1 MITFLEGIR
10 VKRLEEQRERL
21 VQKRMTL
28 LLPLYKEYLGTLQH
42 SYRAPGFP
50 DICAEEPFRS
60 LIFST
65 PIDTTL
71 TLADFAA
78 WKDDIPRACK
88 ARAESQ
94 HDFKPSGD
102 NVELYKFAL
111 GYDYRGSQ
119 DEAGHALSFQRPWNF
134 GGAQVKYDTQA
145 ASSAKEIIG
154 LCGADPRSVSKQTMD
169 ELDVR
174 VECLR
179 CGQGKR
185 GRTGRLTMTWS
196 KAITHESEKHYEDKE
211 DLEWDGP
218 RWKLLDAED
227 LRLAKSKELRG
238 LQYPLCLSAV
248 IRHAAS
254 KSVFISD
261 KTHGRTDATRNPLPI
276 VAVISGGG
284 AGHEPAHAGY
294 TGRGMLSASVSG
306 DIFASPSAKQILQTI
321 YLASSSGATLSEVDQ
336 DKQVHEWKDVLV
348 IINNYTGD
356 RLNFGLAIEKALA
369 SSHMK
374 IESVVVTDD
383 VSLLQPGPDSRL
395 RARKSL
401 VGPRGLAGNI
411 LVCKILGAFA
421 HRGADL
427 TRVKLLGDAVVHNLA
442 SVGVGLGHCHVPGRE
457 LNMNSLVVMT
467 EEECEIGL
475 GLHNEPGVVRKKMDG
490 PDKLVAEMLDLIMR
504 SRQGTGEEFMRVAS
518 DDVGIDLTDDI
529 VLFINN
535 LGGMSQLELAAVLD
549 EVLGQ
554 LDSIGV
560 NPMRVYSSTYMTS
573 LNAPGFS
580 ISILNLSKIHQGLNS
595 SRNWNTFVTVLEL
608 LDDPTDAVSWLG
620 VRSWPV
626 KKHGQ
631 GAKKPS
637 PLPNIAMP
645 LPPEPSRD
653 TKQLQV
659 LLRQGALTEFDT
671 VVGDG
676 DCGETFAAGAKAIL
690 AMLDEGGI
698 NLSSI
703 TVSELVTF
711 VANVLEERMGGTI
724 VFAIFLTAV
733 STSLKDLNCAST
745 IQYWGNALVVGLH
758 ALRKYTPAQ
767 PGDRT
772 LIDALCPFCETMSQE
787 GNTFEQAVD
796 AAKKGAESTRYMS
809 AVLGRAAY
817 VTMPST
823 LEDLPPDPG
832 AWGVVAILEGLCN
845 GLTGDP

>member
-1 MITFLEGIR
+1 MSSKHIYHSADG
-10 VKRLEEQRERL
+10 L
-21 VQKRMTL
+21 VL
-28 LLPLYKEYLGTLQH
+28 
-42 SYRAPGFP
+42 
-50 DICAEEPFRS
+50 
-60 LIFST
+60 
-65 PIDTTL
+65 
-71 TLADFAA
+71 
-78 WKDDIPRACK
+78 K
-88 ARAESQ
+88 A
-94 HDFKPSGD
+94 
-102 NVELYKFAL
+102 
-111 GYDYRGSQ
+111 
-119 DEAGHALSFQRPWNF
+119 
-134 GGAQVKYDTQA
+134 
-145 ASSAKEIIG
+145 
-154 LCGADPRSVSKQTMD
+154 
-169 ELDVR
+169 
-174 VECLR
+174 
-179 CGQGKR
+179 
-185 GRTGRLTMTWS
+185 
-196 KAITHESEKHYEDKE
+196 
-211 DLEWDGP
+211 
-218 RWKLLDAED
+218 
-227 LRLAKSKELRG
+227 LRG
-238 LQYPLCLSAV
+238 AV
-248 IRHAAS
+248 ALNPALELHAAS

-653 TKQLQV
+653 TKQLQGLSGRIERGLRSACETV

-724 VFAIFLTAV
+724 GALFAIFLTAV
-733 STSLKDLNCAST
+733 STSLKDLNCAPT